1 MLNPFNPKES
11 VDDKL
16 SVLDVKARDQSG
28 WQFNIEM
35 QMLPHAYFRQRIV
48 YYLSR
53 FHQQQI
59 KEGDKYSKL
68 QPTISVVFLNEVQH
82 PEVPDYHLLFRL
94 LEVTHHFPYSKD
106 LELHLFELPKFT
118 KTETELTSSLIL
130 DIWLY
135 FLRHAEK
142 MDSEA
147 MPKALSNPV
156 IAQAVKELLVL
167 SQTDIERERYEARL
181 KWQRDW
187 DSGLEA
193 ARTEGKGEG
202 LTEAKIG
209 LIQFCER
216 ILARLQTPTEEL
228 LTLSPLE
235 LETLTEELQ
244 NQVLNRQGRN
254 SS

>member
-1 MLNPFNPKES
+1 MIINIDPKVDYAFKHLFGRDSTRPLLIDLLNGVLEPAHGRRIQDVELLNPFNPKES

-118 KTETELTSSLIL
+118 KTEAELTSSL
-130 DIWLY
+130 DIGYL
-135 FLRHAEK
+135 
-142 MDSEA
+142 
-147 MPKALSNPV
+147 ALLP
-156 IAQAVKELLVL
+156 AP
-167 SQTDIERERYEARL
+167 R
-181 KWQRDW
+181 
-187 DSGLEA
+187 
-193 ARTEGKGEG
+193 GEDG
-202 LTEAKIG
+202 
-209 LIQFCER
+209 F
-216 ILARLQTPTEEL
+216 
-228 LTLSPLE
+228 
-235 LETLTEELQ
+235 
-244 NQVLNRQGRN
+244 
-254 SS
+254 